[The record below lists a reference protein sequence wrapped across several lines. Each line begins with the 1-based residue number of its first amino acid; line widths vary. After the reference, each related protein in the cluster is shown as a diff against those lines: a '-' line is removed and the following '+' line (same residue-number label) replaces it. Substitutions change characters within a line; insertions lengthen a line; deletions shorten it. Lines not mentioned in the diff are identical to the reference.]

1 MVSPYFLSPYFRTN
15 PAGRDGWL
23 AAAESNNPAIAGLF
37 LEAGVDVR
45 GIQGIQAANQDQT
58 ALMIAAVHGHREMT
72 AWLLEHGSDVNQS
85 NSFGFTALSLAAG
98 RGYLD
103 IVELLL
109 NNGAVVEGATGS
121 PVPPV
126 PLVRAMRGGH
136 YEVVRLL
143 LDKGAKMPGI
153 KSAEGQKLLTFIRQK
168 KDRQMEGIL
177 LDTPEN

>member
-37 LEAGVDVR
+37 LEAGMDVR

-85 NSFGFTALSLAAG
+85 NSIGFTALSLAAG

-121 PVPPV
+121 PVP
-126 PLVRAMRGGH
+126 LVRAMRGGH

-143 LDKGAKMPGI
+143 LDKGAKLPGI

-177 LDTPEN
+177 LDTPKN